1 LNFKNRTKE
10 EKHISKV
17 VLLGSTFTII
27 LVSSMLAFILIRLQV
42 KEFDNHLVIFK
53 DTLIQREKFTIKTTL
68 QNLKE
73 ENFYEQK
80 AREKRVKQ
88 KVKNQVEIAKRLI
101 DFIYKKNKNR
111 SNKKI
116 LKEIKKSILSISNK
130 KKGVNYFIL
139 QTDGTFLLNT
149 KYEKFEGENFIDF
162 ADLNGKKFIQKIIE
176 KSKIKNSYVDFL
188 WYMPN
193 SSKIERKVVF
203 SRYIRGLNIIIG
215 SSKYLTQNNYIT
227 KYMINKLDK
236 RRFGSDEFLFMYK
249 LKSLNNID
257 KYSHLLLQKNI
268 HTTNETPNVIRK
280 ILIKSNYEGNIFFS
294 YKNQLMYSIF
304 LKNQR
309 IFLTLGINL
318 ENINKII
325 ENETK
330 ISNQNLNNKIFSLIV
345 SISIITL
352 IFFILSYFI
361 SQKIEKIF
369 KNSRLKVIRNERK
382 YQLLFNHSNDG
393 FIISKI
399 INQKKSLIISTNSLA
414 KKLTAY
420 GIDLIEKDF
429 FQLLED
435 FDKKALFKQGE
446 FLGRV
451 ILNTKDNL
459 KKIIE
464 LNCIIYNDNGEKLL
478 FASLR
483 DISER
488 VSLLAEKEKQEKLL
502 IQKSKMAAMGEMI
515 GNIAHQWRQPISQ
528 ISGLFFDIESAY
540 DYGELDK
547 KFLSARINEA
557 DDLVEYMSKTIDDF
571 REFFNPNSKKE
582 AFNLLVNIN
591 KTLSI
596 VNSSLKYHNIQVDIK
611 VNEDIQIEG
620 YSSEFS
626 QVLLNIIS
634 NSKETALIRNKKCAQ
649 IKIYSQVK
657 KDKII
662 IDIED
667 NCGGIKDEIMDKIFE
682 PYFTTKY
689 NYGTGVG
696 LYMSKIIIENKMG
709 GKIFAKNIKN
719 TGARFTIIL

>member
-42 KEFDNHLVIFK
+42 KEFNNHLVTFK

-101 DFIYKKNKNR
+101 EFIYKKNKNR
-111 SNKKI
+111 SNQKI

-139 QTDGTFLLNT
+139 QADGTFLLNT

-193 SSKIERKVVF
+193 SSKIEKKVVF
-203 SRYIRGLNIIIG
+203 SRYIHGLNIIIG
-215 SSKYLTQNNYIT
+215 SSRYLTQNNYIT
-227 KYMINKLDK
+227 KYLINKLSK
-236 RRFGSDEFLFMYK
+236 RRFSNDEFLFMYK
-249 LKSLNNID
+249 LKSLNNIN
-257 KYSHLLLQKNI
+257 KYSDLLLEKNI
-268 HTTNETPNVIRK
+268 YTKNQTKNIIKK
-280 ILIKSNYEGNIFFS
+280 ILIKSNYEGDIFFA

-309 IFLTLGINL
+309 IFLTLGVNL
-318 ENINKII
+318 KNINKII

-345 SISIITL
+345 SIAIITL
-352 IFFILSYFI
+352 VFFILSYFI

-393 FIISKI
+393 FIISNITNEKKAI
-399 INQKKSLIISTNSLA
+399 IVSTNLLA

-420 GIDLIEKDF
+420 RIDLIGKDF
-429 FQLLED
+429 FRLLED
-435 FDKKALFKQGE
+435 FDIKSLFKKGE

-451 ILNTKDNL
+451 VLDTKDNF

-464 LNCIIYNDNGEKLL
+464 LNCVIYNDNGEKLL

-488 VSLLAEKEKQEKLL
+488 VSLLVEKEKQEKLL

-515 GNIAHQWRQPISQ
+515 GNIAHQWRQPLSQ
-528 ISGLFFDIESAY
+528 LSGLFFDIDSAY

-582 AFNLLVNIN
+582 TFDLLENIK
-591 KTLSI
+591 KTLNI
-596 VNSSLKYHNIQVDIK
+596 INSSLKYHNIQVDIK
-611 VNEDIQIEG
+611 VDEKIQIDG

-626 QVLLNIIS
+626 QVLLNIFS
-634 NSKETALIRNKKCAQ
+634 NSKETAIIRNKKSTR
-649 IKIYSQVK
+649 IKIYSQIK

-662 IDIED
+662 INIED

-709 GKIFAKNIKN
+709 GKILAKNIKN
-719 TGARFTIIL
+719 KGARFTIIL